1 MWLMGL
7 YEEFDA
13 GLAVVAN
20 TTFPTAP
27 VRVVLFFVK

>member
-1 MWLMGL
+1 MGL

-20 TTFPTAP
+20 TTFRTPP
-27 VRVVLFFVK
+27 VRTSGPPPV